1 LFAASTDAAGG
12 GNAMESAEKRAWR
25 MPGFLGLVIALVC
38 LVIPPLG
45 LFMFRALV
53 IVQPNEAVVLTRL
66 GKYSGTLRKAGWHA
80 VNPMATKQRV
90 SLKIRTNDSEYQK
103 VNDMD
108 GNPIEVSAMVVWQV
122 QDTAKAVFDVLDYD
136 DFVELQTQAALHH
149 TASRFP
155 YDSHGQE
162 RLSLAGDPGAVA
174 DTLRTELGERL
185 TAAGIVVADVRLR
198 RIAYAPEVAGNML
211 RRQQA
216 SAVVGARAKIVEG
229 ALGMIDA
236 TLAHLGGGGGVV
248 LDDDHKAK
256 LVSNLLVVL
265 CSEQHVQPVLNTGS
279 AGSD

>member
-1 LFAASTDAAGG
+1 MASI
-12 GNAMESAEKRAWR
+12 EKKAWHT
-25 MPGFLGLVIALVC
+25 PGFLGFLIALVC

-45 LFMFRALV
+45 LFLFRGLV
-53 IVQPNEAVVLTRL
+53 VVRPNEAIVLTRL
-66 GKYSGTLRKAGWHA
+66 GKYSGTLRKPGWYT
-80 VNPMATKQRV
+80 VNPLANKTQV

-108 GNPIEVSAMVVWQV
+108 GNPVEVSAMVVWQV
-122 QDTAKAVFDVLDYD
+122 RDTARAVFDVLDYD
-136 DFVELQTQAALHH
+136 DFVALQTQAALHH
-149 TASRFP
+149 VATRFP

-162 RLSLAGDPGAVA
+162 RPSLSGEPGLVA
-174 DTLRTELGERL
+174 QALRAELGDRL
-185 TAAGIVVADVRLR
+185 AAAGIEVTDVRLR

-216 SAVVGARAKIVEG
+216 AAVVGARYKIVEG

-236 TLAHLGGGGGVV
+236 TLTHLSGAGGVV

-265 CSEQHVQPVLNTGS
+265 CSEQHVQPVLNTG
-279 AGSD
+279 AGAE

>member
-1 LFAASTDAAGG
+1 
-12 GNAMESAEKRAWR
+12 MESVEKQAWR
-25 MPGFLGLVIALVC
+25 MSGIRGLLLALVC

-45 LFMFRALV
+45 LFLFRALV
-53 IVQPNEAVVLTRL
+53 IVRPNEAVVLTRL
-66 GKYSGTLRKAGWHA
+66 GKYSGTVREPGWYA
-80 VNPMATKQRV
+80 VNPLAYKNRV

-108 GNPIEVSAMVVWQV
+108 GNPVEVSAMVVWRV
-122 QDTAKAVFDVLDYD
+122 EDTAKAVFDVLDYD
-136 DFVELQTQAALHH
+136 DFVGLQTQAALHH

-162 RLSLAGDPGAVA
+162 RLSLSGDPGAVA
-174 DTLRTELGERL
+174 EALRTELGERL
-185 TAAGIVVADVRLR
+185 VAAGIVVTDVRLR

-229 ALGMIDA
+229 ALGMIDSA
-236 TLAHLGGGGGVV
+236 LTHIGQGGRVV
-248 LDDDHKAK
+248 LDEDHKAR

-265 CSEQHVQPVLNTGS
+265 CSEQQVQPVLNTGP
-279 AGSD
+279 AAE

>member
-1 LFAASTDAAGG
+1 
-12 GNAMESAEKRAWR
+12 MESSEKKAWR
-25 MPGFLGLVIALVC
+25 IPGFLGLLVALAC

-45 LFMFRALV
+45 LFLFRALV
-53 IVQPNEAVVLTRL
+53 VVPPNEAVVLTRL
-66 GKYSGTLRKAGWHA
+66 GKYSGTLRRPGWHA
-80 VNPMATKQRV
+80 VNPLAQKRRV
-90 SLKIRTNDSEYQK
+90 SLKIRTNDSEFQK

-122 QDTAKAVFDVLDYD
+122 HDTAKAVFDVHDYN

-162 RLSLAGDPGAVA
+162 RLSLSGDPGTVA
-174 DTLRTELGERL
+174 DALRTELGERL
-185 TAAGIVVADVRLR
+185 AAAGIVVADVRLR

-216 SAVVGARAKIVEG
+216 SAVVGARSKIVEG
-229 ALGMIDA
+229 ALGMIDT
-236 TLAHLGGGGGVV
+236 TLAHLSGGSGVV

-279 AGSD
+279 SGGE